1 LNSKINYEFE
11 NIFAGLILSKQTQ
24 EPIYKWNGRSRE
36 SVALLLWHDA
46 ATPSLMRQN
55 DYLDRK
61 LETAAANETASLQ
74 QALLA
79 RQLDYLLARSE
90 FYQEKCR
97 GAGVRRK
104 DFRKLRDLARFPFTT
119 KEELRASQAAH
130 PPLGRHIAADWR
142 DVIRVHSSTGT
153 SGKPSFVGITRRD
166 AKVWTRLTAR
176 SFYTQGLRKTDVVVH
191 AAGLTLFVAG
201 LTSKD
206 AIESLGAVFVPLGTG
221 ASEKALAMIPL
232 LGVNA
237 MHCTPS
243 YAAYFADFVRR
254 EAGIDPRDLG
264 LKKLFCGGEPG
275 AGIPAIRGKLEQDWG
290 ARVTEGLGNA
300 DMAPIIFSECAE
312 QSGMHFNGPDAVVVE
327 IIDPQTGENL
337 PHEAGVTGELVYTS
351 LQRECVPLLRFRTRD
366 RVQVLGTS
374 CACGRTGFK
383 LRCVGRTDDMLIVL
397 GVNVFPSAIKDV
409 VSSFYPATTG
419 EIQIVLDKPGP
430 GVEPPLKVIA
440 ECCGEPAASAALR
453 LAVERKIKA
462 ILSVSASVELV
473 RAGTLPRYEMK
484 GQLVRKAYQN
494 AEVTAGSLRP

>member
-1 LNSKINYEFE
+1 
-11 NIFAGLILSKQTQ
+11 
-24 EPIYKWNGRSRE
+24 
-36 SVALLLWHDA
+36 
-46 ATPSLMRQN
+46 MRAN

-61 LETAAANETASLQ
+61 IETATARETASLQ
-74 QALLA
+74 QGLLA
-79 RQLDYLLARSE
+79 RQLDYLFARSE
-90 FYQEKCR
+90 FYREKFR
-97 GAGVRRK
+97 AAGIRRK
-104 DFRKLRDLARFPFTT
+104 DFRTLRDLARFPFTT

-142 DVIRVHSSTGT
+142 DVIRVHSSTDT
-153 SGKPSFVGITRRD
+153 TGKPSFVGITRRD

-206 AIESLGAVFVPLGTG
+206 AIESVGAVFVPLGTG
-221 ASEKALAMIPL
+221 ASEKALTIIPL

-243 YAAYFADFVRR
+243 YAAYFADFVR
-254 EAGIDPRDLG
+254 EAGMDPRALG
-264 LKKLFCGGEPG
+264 LKKLFCGAEPG
-275 AGIPAIRGKLEQDWG
+275 AGIPAIRAKLEQDWG

-300 DMAPIIFSECAE
+300 DMAPIIFSECPE
-312 QSGMHFNGPDAVVVE
+312 QSGMHFNGPDSVVVE
-327 IIDPQTGENL
+327 IIDPQTGESL

-383 LRCVGRTDDMLIVL
+383 LRCIGRIDDMLIVL

-430 GVEPPLKVIA
+430 GVEPPLKVVA
-440 ECCGEPAASAALR
+440 ECCGEPAAWAALK
-453 LAVERKIKA
+453 LAIERKIKA
-462 ILSVSASVELV
+462 TLSVSASVELV
-473 RAGTLPRYEMK
+473 RAGKLPRYEMK
-484 GQLVRKAYQN
+484 GQLVKRAY
-494 AEVTAGSLRP
+494 ETAMPVEARQP